1 MSSADESA
9 GENAVTLMTL
19 HAAKG
24 LEFPVVFLVG
34 MEEGL
39 LPHTRSMDES
49 AEDVE
54 EERRLAYVGMTRA
67 MKELFMS
74 YAQSRF
80 AYGGRSYNFPS
91 RFLQDLGYNP
101 YGNHDNDGDGFTD
114 EDDYGEDD
122 FGGGSDGLW
131 TRKPGK
137 HSFAPEQ
144 DEYDPFPP
152 DLPIYE

>member
-1 MSSADESA
+1 M
-9 GENAVTLMTL
+9 
-19 HAAKG
+19 
-24 LEFPVVFLVG
+24 
-34 MEEGL
+34 
-39 LPHTRSMDES
+39 PHTRSMDES

-80 AYGGRSYNFPS
+80 TYGGRSYNFPS
-91 RFLQDLGYNP
+91 RFLQDLGFNP
-101 YGNHDNDGDGFTD
+101 YGNHDVNGDGFTD
-114 EDDYGEDD
+114 DDDFGEDD
-122 FGGGSDGLW
+122 FSAESDGLW

-137 HSFAPEQ
+137 HSFRPER